1 MRFKRAEASGGV
13 ARLDPARVK
22 PGRKASATSKCR
34 RPRGDTDE
42 RPARGDTRP
51 YRIQSELEC
60 PGIDAEYLRANC
72 MDLFHRCARTPHAV
86 RSLSPSVSVV
96 EADAIVAA

>member
-1 MRFKRAEASGGV
+1 MRRKRAEASRGV
-13 ARLDPARVK
+13 ARLT
-22 PGRKASATSKCR
+22 PGRKARATSKCR

-42 RPARGDTRP
+42 RPAPGDTRP
-51 YRIQSELEC
+51 YKIQSELEC
-60 PGIDAEYLRANC
+60 LGIDVEYLHAKG

-96 EADAIVAA
+96 EADAVVAA